1 MRKIFATI
9 LLCAGLSVA
18 QAAPNVFNHLGIGAA
33 VGTNG
38 LSFEVATPI
47 TGFVN
52 MRAGVS
58 YMPGFTFHADADYT
72 YSVAT
77 INRTGTVSLKGDLG
91 RVQGQ
96 VIFNVYPA
104 PVVPFYVAVGAYFG
118 GGTLLKISGQAPELA
133 ALASTN
139 GGAVIGGYKI
149 PIDPQGNI
157 SGGLKVNSFRPYIGI
172 G

>member
-58 YMPGFTFHADADYT
+58 YMPGSPSMPMPITPIAWRQSTA
-72 YSVAT
+72 
-77 INRTGTVSLKGDLG
+77 
-91 RVQGQ
+91 
-96 VIFNVYPA
+96 PA
-104 PVVPFYVAVGAYFG
+104 
-118 GGTLLKISGQAPELA
+118 
-133 ALASTN
+133 
-139 GGAVIGGYKI
+139 
-149 PIDPQGNI
+149 
-157 SGGLKVNSFRPYIGI
+157 R
-172 G
+172 

>member
-58 YMPGFTFHADADYT
+58 YM
-72 YSVAT
+72 
-77 INRTGTVSLKGDLG
+77 
-91 RVQGQ
+91 
-96 VIFNVYPA
+96 
-104 PVVPFYVAVGAYFG
+104 
-118 GGTLLKISGQAPELA
+118 
-133 ALASTN
+133 
-139 GGAVIGGYKI
+139 
-149 PIDPQGNI
+149 QGNRI
-157 SGGLKVNSFRPYIGI
+157 KKRGRLTTLELPGSWYTCIFKHRCSCMSIAL
-172 G
+172 